1 MRALSPPLTVGAIVL
16 AFNRADDVDHT
27 LDRLAAEPLDEI
39 IVVDSGDDDTSERVR
54 ARGGNVRLV
63 KTGDIGAAAR
73 NEGAAEARSDLLL
86 MLDDDSYPLPG
97 TVDSLRDALTH
108 DQELALAAGLVHEV
122 DREGRVIHSQE
133 VGTFDWF
140 LRAGHRGPVP
150 KDGVPTFFFPE
161 GGCMVRRDA
170 FLEVGGFFAPYFFT
184 VSEVDVATRLIGRG
198 WDVRYFPH
206 AEFEHRKAPGGR
218 ASERTMRLRVRNQL
232 WYFWLRFPA
241 SVAARRI
248 PAYLA
253 FDLIECLYRGV
264 PRAWS
269 SAIAEAWRERG
280 RVRDFRD
287 PLPRS
292 AVRRAELKRGRLHL
306 RLLAHMA
313 RRRIS
318 GKRAVFVVGL
328 LSHAVA

>member
-1 MRALSPPLTVGAIVL
+1 MRALSPQQTVSAIVL

-73 NEGAAEARSDLLL
+73 NYGAAEARSDLLL

-97 TVDSLRDALTH
+97 TVDSLRDAFTH
-108 DQELALAAGLVHEV
+108 DQGLALAAGLVHEV

-184 VSEVDVATRLIGRG
+184 VSEVDVTTRLIGRG

-264 PRAWS
+264 PRAWT
-269 SAIAEAWRERG
+269 SAIAEAWHERG
-280 RVRDFRD
+280 RVREFRD
-287 PLPRS
+287 PLTRS

-306 RLLAHMA
+306 RLLAHMT
-313 RRRIS
+313 R
-318 GKRAVFVVGL
+318 KRLTGTPAVLAVGL
-328 LSHAVA
+328 LSLAV

>member
-1 MRALSPPLTVGAIVL
+1 MPPLSPPQTVSAVIL

-27 LDRLAAEPLDEI
+27 LDRLADEPLDEI
-39 IVVDSGDDDTSERVR
+39 IVVDSGDDDTAERVR

-73 NEGAAEARSDLLL
+73 NYGAAEARSDLLL

-97 TVDSLRDALTH
+97 TVDSLRDAFAH
-108 DQELALAAGLVHEV
+108 DQDLALAAGLVHEV
-122 DREGRVIHSQE
+122 DREGRITHSQE

-140 LRAGHRGPVP
+140 LRAGYRGPVP
-150 KDGVPTFFFPE
+150 EQGVPTFFFPE

-184 VSEVDVATRLIGRG
+184 VSEVDVTTRLIGRG

-206 AEFEHRKAPGGR
+206 AEFEHRKALGGR
-218 ASERTMRLRVRNQL
+218 ASERTMRLRVRNQI

-269 SAIAEAWRERG
+269 SAIAEAWRERE
-280 RVRDFRD
+280 RVREFRD
-287 PLPRS
+287 PLPRG

-306 RLLAHMA
+306 RLLAHMV
-313 RRRIS
+313 RRRLT
-318 GKRAVFVVGL
+318 GARAVFSV
-328 LSHAVA
+328 